1 MNNALKIIVLSL
13 LMISAK
19 AQSVKPLSTEGLS
32 ATRANFNKNL
42 IKLDSVD
49 IDDLPTPI
57 YLFSRDGKQEINIDG
72 VTVLTNQR
80 EIIGIKD
87 MDLSEES
94 IKNISDRLII
104 LDKLQKAYSEA
115 SNDEYKSS
123 KRNKNK
129 IVFYDRRFF
138 AVLRSMRTTL
148 KDFKNMYAANQNNK
162 TKIISVAAM
171 RSPNIDWEFYC
182 RLIQVEHQKTLALT
196 K

>member
-19 AQSVKPLSTEGLS
+19 AQSVKPFSTEGLS

-148 KDFKNMYAANQNNK
+148 KDFKNMYAANQNDK

>member
-1 MNNALKIIVLSL
+1 MNTALKIIVLSL
-13 LMISAK
+13 FMISAK
-19 AQSVKPLSTEGLS
+19 AQSVSLLSAEGLS
-32 ATRANFNKNL
+32 TTRANFNKNL

-49 IDDLPTPI
+49 MDDLPAPVS
-57 YLFSRDGKQEINIDG
+57 LFSRDGKQEIDIDG
-72 VTVLTNQR
+72 VTVLTDQR

-87 MDLSEES
+87 MDLSDES

-115 SNDEYKSS
+115 SNDEYRSR

-138 AVLRSMRTTL
+138 AVLRSMRTTM
-148 KDFKNMYAANQNNK
+148 KDFKNMYAANINDK
-162 TKIISVAAM
+162 TKTISVAAM

-182 RLIQVEHQKTLALT
+182 RLIQVEHEKILALT

>member
-19 AQSVKPLSTEGLS
+19 AQSVKTFSTEGLS

-148 KDFKNMYAANQNNK
+148 KDFKNMYAANQNDK

-182 RLIQVEHQKTLALT
+182 RLIQVEHQKTLSLT

>member
-1 MNNALKIIVLSL
+1 MNNALKVMVLSL
-13 LMISAK
+13 LMINAK
-19 AQSVKPLSTEGLS
+19 AQSVKPLSAEVLS
-32 ATRANFNKNL
+32 VTRANFNKNL
-42 IKLDSVD
+42 IKFESVD
-49 IDDLPTPI
+49 IDSLPAPV

-72 VTVLTNQR
+72 VTVLTDQR

-87 MDLSEES
+87 MDLSDES
-94 IKNISDRLII
+94 IKNIGDRLII

-115 SNDEYKSS
+115 SNDEYRSS

-148 KDFKNMYAANQNNK
+148 KDFKTMYAAHQNDK
-162 TKIISVAAM
+162 TKAISVAAM

-182 RLIQVEHQKTLALT
+182 RLIQVEHQKIQVLA